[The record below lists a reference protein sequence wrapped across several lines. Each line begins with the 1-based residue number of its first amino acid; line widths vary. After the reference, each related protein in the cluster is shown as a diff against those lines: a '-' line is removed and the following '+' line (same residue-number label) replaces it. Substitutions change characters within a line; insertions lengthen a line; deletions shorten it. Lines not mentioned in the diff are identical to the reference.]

1 VTELFKPRLCVCFRE
16 KSASVSSEEKS
27 LCAGCMS
34 ALIYIEV
41 SKDSVKISDQLDRS
55 CEK

>member
-1 VTELFKPRLCVCFRE
+1 MTELFKPHLCVCFRE

-27 LCAGCMS
+27 LRAGCMN

-41 SKDSVKISDQLDRS
+41 GQDSVKISDYDIF
-55 CEK
+55 